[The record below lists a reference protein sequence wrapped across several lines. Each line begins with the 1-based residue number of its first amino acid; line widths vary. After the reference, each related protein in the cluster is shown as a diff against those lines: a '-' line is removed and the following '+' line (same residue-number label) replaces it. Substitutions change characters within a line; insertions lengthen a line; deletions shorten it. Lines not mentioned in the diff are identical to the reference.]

1 MSKLFFDG
9 LFDLNKVETEIKK
22 AFPEKET
29 REESESLVGNII
41 HDKVLEKILDKLPQN
56 SHIEFLELYHK
67 CPHDEEII
75 FTYLKGKAGNDIKET
90 LKKELEN
97 IDADILKE
105 IRPQDEVSVES
116 QVPKK

>member
-9 LFDLNKVETEIKK
+9 LFDLNKVEAEIKK
-22 AFPEKET
+22 VFPEKET
-29 REESESLVGNII
+29 REETESFVGDII
-41 HDKVLEKILDKLPQN
+41 HDKVFDKILENLPKDY
-56 SHIEFLELYHK
+56 HIEFLELYHK
-67 CPHDEEII
+67 CPYDEEII
-75 FTYLKGKAGNDIKET
+75 FTYLKGKAGKDIKET

-97 IDADILKE
+97 IDSDILKE